1 MAYTK
6 GGTQPRHSRLREATT
21 SGRALH
27 PPARHITRNPH
38 PNSRNHA
45 SLIGSR
51 PALAAAQEGANHE
64 DCLDMI
70 AIIDDSTLMQE
81 CFSEAFAGSDA
92 DYCVVTADH
101 TQLREIIEEYEP
113 NLLVLN
119 IQGLHV
125 ASAAVQ
131 HELEIIRASNIETSI
146 LVISELE
153 AAEECCKAFELG
165 CDGYFPASSSA
176 RQLVAAARLVL
187 AGGKFIPVSM
197 LKPSKL
203 P

>member
-6 GGTQPRHSRLREATT
+6 GGTQPRHLRSREATT
-21 SGRALH
+21 SGRAVH
-27 PPARHITRNPH
+27 PIARHITRHPH
-38 PNSRNHA
+38 PNSRNH
-45 SLIGSR
+45 SPLIGARDAHAS
-51 PALAAAQEGANHE
+51 ALEGSNRE

-81 CFSEAFAGSDA
+81 CFAEAFAGSDA

-101 TQLREIIEEYEP
+101 GQLQAIIEEYAP

-119 IQGLHV
+119 IQGHHV
-125 ASAAVQ
+125 ASPLVQ
-131 HELEIIRASNIETSI
+131 RELEIIRASNVETSI

-165 CDGYFPASSSA
+165 CDGYFLASSSA

-187 AGGKFIPVSM
+187 AGGKYIPTSM